1 VLMKP
6 RTKIFMSLLFKSGE
20 ENATVSLMGIV
31 NLSPDSFYGQSRSC
45 SEKDALLLAERHV
58 EEGAGILDIGA
69 ESSRPGSRPISE
81 DLELQRLLPVVSKIC
96 KQVEV
101 PVSVDTY
108 KPRVAERVLGEGAE
122 IINDI
127 TGLQRTPE
135 MAKIIARNKAGV
147 ILMHMRGTPQTM
159 QDGPRYEDLV
169 GDIKIFLKKSIELA
183 ENAGIEKI
191 VIDPGIGFGKIQTQ
205 NLELIRRLDEFKE
218 LGKPIL
224 LGVSRK
230 SFIGGVLDLPVE
242 ERLEGSLAATV
253 IGVLKGAT
261 VIRTHDVRATDRA
274 VKMAQAIMG
283 NGVLGK

>member
-1 VLMKP
+1 MLSA
-6 RTKIFMSLLFKSGE
+6 FSQEGE
-20 ENATVSLMGIV
+20 SQAVTLMGIV
-31 NLSPDSFYGQSRSC
+31 NLSPDSFYERSRSS
-45 SEKDALLLAERHV
+45 SEKDAILLAERHI

-81 DLELQRLLPVVSKIC
+81 ELELQRLLPVVSQIC
-96 KQVEV
+96 KRFKV

-108 KPRVAERVLGEGAE
+108 KPRVAERVLGEGVA

-135 MAKIIARNKAGV
+135 MAKVIARNMAGV
-147 ILMHMRGTPQTM
+147 ILMHMHGTPQIM
-159 QDGPRYEDLV
+159 QEEPCYDDLV
-169 GDIKIFLKKSIELA
+169 ANIKNFLQKSIDLA

-191 VIDPGIGFGKIQTQ
+191 MVDFGIGFGKTQ
-205 NLELIRRLDEFKE
+205 AHNLELIRRMEEFKE

-230 SFIGGVLDLPVE
+230 SFIGGVLDLPAE

-261 VIRTHDVRATDRA
+261 MIRTHDVQATDRA
-274 VKMAQAIMG
+274 VKMAQAIMRAG
-283 NGVLGK
+283 GQRE